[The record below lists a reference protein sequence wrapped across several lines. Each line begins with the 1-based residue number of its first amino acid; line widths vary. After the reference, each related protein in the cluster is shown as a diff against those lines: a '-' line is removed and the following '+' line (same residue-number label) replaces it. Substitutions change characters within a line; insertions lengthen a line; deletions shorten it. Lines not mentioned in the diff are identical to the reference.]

1 MIELAR
7 RNLPYNFYT
16 VNGHVKAVN
25 RHCSVS
31 TTKIRTEGPQLDY
44 PLKQATVIAI
54 NVSLDN

>member
-31 TTKIRTEGPQLDY
+31 TTKIRTVGPQLD
-44 PLKQATVIAI
+44 
-54 NVSLDN
+54 